1 MSEPNYDFGACHNC
15 GAAMVTHTIQQSF
28 WIKGQLIVVE
38 NVPAGVCPQCGEKI
52 VNAETGLQLA
62 ATLAKPDAMNVT
74 RTINV
79 PVVSLKAAA

>member
-1 MSEPNYDFGACHNC
+1 MSEPEYDYGACHGC
-15 GAAMVTHTIQQSF
+15 GEAMVARTIQQGF

-52 VNAETGLQLA
+52 VNAETGQQLA
-62 ATLAKPDAMNVT
+62 ATLAKPDALKVT
-74 RTINV
+74 RTMRV

>member
-1 MSEPNYDFGACHNC
+1 MSEANYDYGACHTC
-15 GAAMVTHTIQQSF
+15 GEAVIARTIQQDF

-52 VNAETGLQLA
+52 VNAETGQQIA

>member
-1 MSEPNYDFGACHNC
+1 
-15 GAAMVTHTIQQSF
+15 MVARTIQQDF

-52 VNAETGLQLA
+52 VNAETGQQLA
-62 ATLAKPDAMNVT
+62 AALAKPDALQVE